1 LKRSPADPGELRR
14 PLQILFRKINVA
26 LLIAAVEAPRL
37 KDGEAN
43 GIHSTIMIVGFD
55 EALFLCTDWI
65 EQAVQEVNPRSDFR
79 GAS

>member
-1 LKRSPADPGELRR
+1 LERSPADPGELRG

-37 KDGEAN
+37 TGGEAN

-55 EALFLCTDWI
+55 PALFLLADQMSRRFTK
-65 EQAVQEVNPRSDFR
+65 
-79 GAS
+79 